1 MTPNTRTSDAGGYTE
16 ASERPLIEPID
27 LSHLSIEV
35 GHFYLDDIA
44 DDIDGVTAEFRRI
57 VPLVAAFV
65 ESARIRFG
73 DDVRVS
79 TCYLIDDYFQSDTDP
94 ARILPKLLGAA
105 GEAGLRIDYLARE
118 SACWQTSVFADGVPL
133 GEPVPVAE
141 MVAARIVAEPAPPDT
156 GARPPTAQ
164 SGWLCNGRR
173 SSLEEPAQAM
183 RARVYRPPEEFG
195 RREHS
200 IFLDV
205 QLWSNGID
213 AAGMPVTRWSCPFLA
228 AVWHLL
234 RLGMLRYHGAAV
246 AQPQPWDRTQPWPQR
261 WQDVAPVLRLEPDAT
276 PFAAYQTLS
285 MLPKRY
291 IGIEHSVRVILDHLA
306 LDDDVLAQVIEH
318 GANNPVP
325 VSIPD
330 KVSERLSHLLLDGS

>member
-1 MTPNTRTSDAGGYTE
+1 MPPNIRPPESGYTE
-16 ASERPLIEPID
+16 ASERPRIEPID

-35 GHFYLDDIA
+35 GHFYLNDIA
-44 DDIDGVTAEFRRI
+44 DDIDMVTAEFRRI

-79 TCYLIDDYFQSDTDP
+79 TCYLIDDYFQPTTDP
-94 ARILPKLLGAA
+94 AQILPKLLDAA
-105 GEAGLRIDYLARE
+105 HEAGLRIDYLARE
-118 SACWQTSVFADGVPL
+118 SGCWQTSTFADGVPL
-133 GEPVPVAE
+133 GAPVPVAE

-183 RARVYRPPEEFG
+183 RARTYRPPEEFG

-205 QLWSNGID
+205 QLWSTGTDDDGAEVI
-213 AAGMPVTRWSCPFLA
+213 RWSCPFLA

-246 AQPQPWDRTQPWPQR
+246 AQPQPWDRTQPWPRR
-261 WQDVAPVLRLEPDAT
+261 WHEVAPVLRLEPDAA
-276 PFAAYQTLS
+276 PFAAYHTLS

-306 LDDDVLAQVIEH
+306 LDDDVLAQVIAH
-318 GANNPVP
+318 GADNPVP
-325 VSIPD
+325 VSIPGS
-330 KVSERLSHLLLDGS
+330 VSERLSHLLLDGS

>member
-1 MTPNTRTSDAGGYTE
+1 MAQTSGPDEVRGYSE
-16 ASERPLIEPID
+16 ASERPRIVPID

-35 GHFYLDDIA
+35 GHFHLNDIT
-44 DDIDGVTAEFRRI
+44 DDIDLVTAEFRRI

-79 TCYLIDDYFQSDTDP
+79 TCYLIDDYFQPDTDP
-94 ARILPKLLGAA
+94 EQILGKLLGAA
-105 GEAGLRIDYLARE
+105 EAAGLRIDYLARE
-118 SACWQTSVFADGVPL
+118 SGCWQTSIFADGVPL
-133 GEPVPVAE
+133 GETVPVAE

-183 RARVYRPPEEFG
+183 RARTYRPPEEFG

-205 QLWSNGID
+205 QLWSTRTVDG
-213 AAGMPVTRWSCPFLA
+213 VTETRWSCPFLA

-246 AQPQPWDRTQPWPQR
+246 AQPQLWDREQPWPRR
-261 WQDVAPVLRLEPDAT
+261 WHDVAPVLQLEPDAA

-291 IGIEHSVRVILDHLA
+291 IGIEHAVRVILDHLA
-306 LDDDVLAQVIEH
+306 LDDDVLEQVIAD
-318 GANNPVP
+318 GANNAVPVP
-325 VSIPD
+325 IPHQ
-330 KVSERLSHLLLDGS
+330 VSERLSHLLLDGS

>member
-1 MTPNTRTSDAGGYTE
+1 MPDTQTYTE
-16 ASERPLIEPID
+16 ATEHPWIEPVPM
-27 LSHLSIEV
+27 SHLSIEV
-35 GHFYLDDIA
+35 GHFYLNDILGDA
-44 DDIDGVTAEFRRI
+44 DHLRAEFRRM
-57 VPLVAAFV
+57 VPLVSAFV

-73 DDVRVS
+73 PRARVS
-79 TCYLIDDYFQSDTDP
+79 TCYLLDDYFQPETD
-94 ARILPKLLGAA
+94 AAEALHRLLAA
-105 GEAGLRIDYLARE
+105 AEQAGLGIDYLARE
-118 SACWQTSVFADGVPL
+118 SGCSSSSAFVDGVPL

-156 GARPPTAQ
+156 GSRPPTVE

-173 SSLEEPAQAM
+173 SSDGEPAQAM
-183 RARVYRPPEEFG
+183 RGRSFRPPEEFG

-205 QLWSNGID
+205 QLWSNQVTDRG
-213 AAGMPVTRWSCPFLA
+213 PVTRWSCPFLA

-246 AQPQPWDRTQPWPQR
+246 VDPYLWQPGDPWPRR
-261 WQDVAPVLRLEPDAT
+261 WHDVPPVVQLNPDAA
-276 PFAAYQTLS
+276 PFAAYHTLS

-291 IGIEHSVRVILDHLA
+291 IAIEHSVRVILDHLD
-306 LDDDVLAQVIEH
+306 LDDDVVAQISAL
-318 GANNPVP
+318 GAADETPTLVP
-325 VSIPD
+325 R